1 MANNNQQKQSNAL
14 KNLDFIAWQ
23 ISREKNRLHREE
35 ANRVFNDRPR
45 QRDKGHLN

>member
-1 MANNNQQKQSNAL
+1 MTHKTTQNNNNTL

-35 ANRVFNDRPR
+35 ANRVFNDRDR
-45 QRDKGHLN
+45 QRSNTHLN